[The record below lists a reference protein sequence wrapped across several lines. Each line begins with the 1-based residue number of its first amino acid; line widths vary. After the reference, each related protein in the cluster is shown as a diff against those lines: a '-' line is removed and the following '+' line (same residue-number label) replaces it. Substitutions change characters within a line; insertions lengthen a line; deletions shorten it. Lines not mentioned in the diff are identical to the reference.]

1 MVALRDSAEL
11 LKKYDAEVFMVSLDD
26 PQKNKEFSEALGSA
40 HVLLSDP
47 EKKIAE
53 AYGVIGFG
61 GLYARRWTY
70 YIDRQGVVRNI
81 DKNINTQTAGQ
92 DIATRLESLGFH
104 KRN

>member
-11 LKKYDAEVFMVSLDD
+11 LKNFDAEIFMVSLDD

-47 EKKIAE
+47 EKEVA
-53 AYGVIGFG
+53 ATYGVIGFG

-70 YIDRQGVVRNI
+70 YIDREGVVRDI
-81 DKNINTQTAGQ
+81 DKNVDTQTAGQ
-92 DIATRLESLGFH
+92 DIAARLESLGFY

>member
-1 MVALRDSAEL
+1 LVALRDSADL
-11 LKKYDAEVFMVSLDD
+11 LKNFDAEIFMISLDD

-70 YIDRQGVVRNI
+70 YIDREGVVRDI
-81 DKNINTQTAGQ
+81 DKNVDTQTAGQ
-92 DIATRLESLGFH
+92 DIAARLESLDFY